1 MLPILYSF
9 RRCPYA
15 MRARYA
21 ICLAKRNVEL
31 REVVLK
37 NKPQSLINISAKAT
51 VPVLLLPDGRVVDE
65 SLDIMIWALSET
77 QYIEKTSV
85 FDEQLALI
93 QQNDTEFKYWLDR
106 YKYFDRFPE
115 HPQQYYQQ
123 QAEKYFC
130 VLEEKL
136 SKHRF
141 LFGEDI
147 SFADI
152 AIMPF
157 IRQFSLVD
165 DSFNQMPYPY
175 VKAWLALLLNSAF
188 FSGIMKK
195 YVPWQEGDNI
205 TVFR

>member
-1 MLPILYSF
+1 
-9 RRCPYA
+9 

-21 ICLAKRNVEL
+21 IHLAKQDVEL

-37 NKPQSLINISAKAT
+37 HKPQSLIDVSAKAT

-65 SLDIMIWALSET
+65 SLDIMIWALSTT
-77 QYIEKTSV
+77 QYIDSAV
-85 FDEQLALI
+85 DFDKQLALI
-93 QQNDTEFKYWLDR
+93 QQNDTDFKHWLDR

-115 HPQQYYQQ
+115 YSQQYYKQQ
-123 QAEKYFC
+123 SEKFFC

-136 SKHRF
+136 LENTF
-141 LFGEDI
+141 LFGESI

-165 DSFNQMPYPY
+165 NDAFNQMPYPY
-175 VKAWLALLLNSAF
+175 VKAWLALFLKSEF
-188 FSGIMKK
+188 FAEIMKK
-195 YVPWQEGDNI
+195 YAPWKEGDRI
-205 TVFR
+205 IIFR